1 MTEALSKSVNS
12 KRSVTIRDLESIDD
26 LRLVPP
32 VEQAVW
38 GGDDRDIVPVLLL
51 IAAKEAGSILIG
63 AFDQQRLIGFV
74 FGFPGLEHGEI
85 SIHSHMT
92 AVLPEYRDLNL
103 GYQLKLAQ
111 RERSLAMNIRRITW
125 TFDPLQARNAHF
137 NFAKLGVVSD
147 RYKIDFYGRES
158 TSTLHQNGTDRL
170 WVSWFLESDRVRA
183 RLKPTGASP
192 AIEEPHM
199 LLLRCD
205 ERGRPVCGDLGS
217 ALAGAS
223 VGIQIPWEIA
233 AIEEKDSGLAVGW
246 RQATRG
252 AFVDCLKS
260 GFYVADFRRGS
271 SPQSPGT
278 YILKKEKSDSSFA
291 ESTGPGPDPLRS
303 A

>member
-1 MTEALSKSVNS
+1 MSEALYPFAISKP
-12 KRSVTIRDLESIDD
+12 SVTIRDLESIDD
-26 LRLVPP
+26 MRKVPA

-63 AFDQQRLIGFV
+63 AFTEQHLIGFV

-92 AVLPEYRDLNL
+92 AVLPQYRDFNL

-111 RERSLAMNIRRITW
+111 RERSLAMNIRLITW

-170 WVSWFLESDRVRA
+170 WVSWFLDSDRVRE
-183 RLKPTGASP
+183 RLKPTTASVLP
-192 AIEEPHM
+192 EKPEILLVSCNERSRPVRSNLSSALTANTLGVQIPSEIGSIEES
-199 LLLRCD
+199 D
-205 ERGRPVCGDLGS
+205 S
-217 ALAGAS
+217 ALA
-223 VGIQIPWEIA
+223 I
-233 AIEEKDSGLAVGW
+233 DW
-246 RQATRG
+246 REATRW
-252 AFVDCLKS
+252 AFTECLSS
-260 GFYVADFRRGS
+260 GFYVADFVRGS
-271 SPQSPGT
+271 SSESPGT
-278 YILKKEKSDSSFA
+278 YVLRK
-291 ESTGPGPDPLRS
+291 GPIRT
-303 A
+303 

>member
-1 MTEALSKSVNS
+1 MTEALSKSVVS
-12 KRSVTIRDLESIDD
+12 KSVTIRDLDSIDD

-63 AFDQQRLIGFV
+63 AFDQQCLIGFV

-92 AVLPEYRDLNL
+92 AVLPQYRDLNL

-111 RERSLAMNIRRITW
+111 RERSLAMNIRLITW

-147 RYKIDFYGRES
+147 RYKVDFYGRES

-170 WVSWFLESDRVRA
+170 WVSWFLDSKRVRA
-183 RLKPTGASP
+183 RLTDATAVPVAQKP
-192 AIEEPHM
+192 EVF
-199 LLLRCD
+199 LVRCD
-205 ERGRPVCGDLGS
+205 ENARPVRGDLSS
-217 ALAGAS
+217 ALAGNI
-223 VGIQIPWEIA
+223 VGIQIPSEIA
-233 AIEEKDSGLAVGW
+233 SIEEKDSALAIDW
-246 RQATRG
+246 REATRW
-252 AFVDCLKS
+252 AFVECLNS
-260 GFYVADFRRGS
+260 GFYVADFLRGH
-271 SPQSPGT
+271 SPRSPGT
-278 YILKKEKSDSSFA
+278 YVLKKGSF
-291 ESTGPGPDPLRS
+291 GQ
-303 A
+303 

>member
-1 MTEALSKSVNS
+1 MTAALSKSVIS
-12 KRSVTIRDLESIDD
+12 QRSVTIRDLESIDD
-26 LRLVPP
+26 IRKVPP

-74 FGFPGLEHGEI
+74 FGFPGLEHGKI

-92 AVLPEYRDLNL
+92 AVLPQYRDLNL

-111 RERSLAMNIRRITW
+111 RERSLAMNIRLITW

-183 RLKPTGASP
+183 RLTPTGASP
-192 AIEEPHM
+192 AIQEPHM
-199 LLLRCD
+199 LLVRCD
-205 ERGRPVCGDLGS
+205 EQGRPVRGDLGS
-217 ALAGAS
+217 ALAAAS
-223 VGIQIPWEIA
+223 VGIQIPSEIG
-233 AIEEKDSGLAVGW
+233 AIEERDSGLAVDW

-252 AFVDCLKS
+252 AFVECLKS
-260 GFYVADFRRGS
+260 GFYVVDFLRGS

-278 YILKKEKSDSSFA
+278 YILKKGKI
-291 ESTGPGPDPLRS
+291 GQ
-303 A
+303 

>member
-1 MTEALSKSVNS
+1 MTGASHRDKIQPPMTEAISKSAIS
-12 KRSVTIRDLESIDD
+12 KPSITIRDLESIDD
-26 LRLVPP
+26 MRLVPA

-38 GGDDRDIVPVLLL
+38 AGDDRDIVPVLLL

-63 AFDQQRLIGFV
+63 AFDEHRLIGFV

-85 SIHSHMT
+85 SIHSHML
-92 AVLPEYRDLNL
+92 AVLPHYRDLNL

-111 RERSLAMNIRRITW
+111 RERSLAMNIRLITW

-170 WVSWFLESDRVRA
+170 WVSWFLASDRARA

-192 AIEEPHM
+192 DMQEPHM

-217 ALAGAS
+217 ALAAAS
-223 VGIQIPWEIA
+223 VGIQIPSEIGV
-233 AIEEKDSGLAVGW
+233 IEERGSGLAVDW

-252 AFVDCLKS
+252 AFTECLNS
-260 GFYVADFRRGS
+260 GFYVADFLRGS
-271 SPQSPGT
+271 LSQSPGT
-278 YILKKEKSDSSFA
+278 YVLKKG
-291 ESTGPGPDPLRS
+291 TIGP
-303 A
+303 